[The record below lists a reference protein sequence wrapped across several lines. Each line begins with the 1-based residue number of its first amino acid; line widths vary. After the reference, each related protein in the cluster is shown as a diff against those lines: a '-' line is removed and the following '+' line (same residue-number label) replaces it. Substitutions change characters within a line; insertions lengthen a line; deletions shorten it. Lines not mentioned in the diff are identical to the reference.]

1 MKIGFIGLG
10 AMGRP
15 MAANLQRPRGAGARH
30 AARGRIL
37 PLEGLAGGSGAGCE
51 VLFTSLPG
59 PAEVEAVGGGEILAD
74 RKPAWFDLSTN
85 SPTVVRR
92 LHADLAKNGI
102 HFLDA
107 PVSGGPK
114 GAQSGKLAI
123 WVGGDEAVFRR
134 FESVLRAIGD
144 QPYYVGPIGAGT
156 VAKLA
161 HNAASFTIQAALAEV
176 FTLGVKAGVEPLAL
190 FRALRQG
197 ATGRKRT
204 FDRLAEHF
212 LPGVYDPPAFTVRLA
227 HKDMKLALELA
238 AEQGADEGGKGGAR
252 RARRGHAAR
261 LGRARLPGSDDATGG
276 ARGSQRARAARA
288 ARGGA
293 RLKAASRCSRP
304 RSASPLPT
312 SCCAPSAM
320 RRSARG
326 SRNACSPERHDLQAD
341 ALDVVVLRFQAPGR
355 GAQARCA
362 AT

>member
-1 MKIGFIGLG
+1 MKIGFVGLG

-15 MAANLQRPRGAGARH
+15 MAANLERAGHELQRYDVRPGEGQKGSVAE
-30 AARGRIL
+30 AAQ
-37 PLEGLAGGSGAGCE
+37 GCE

-59 PAEVEAVGGGEILAD
+59 PAEVEGVAAVLKSALD
-74 RKPAWFDLSTN
+74 QNTAWFDLSTN
-85 SPTVVRR
+85 SPAVVRR
-92 LHADLAKNGI
+92 LHADFARKKI

-134 FESVLRAIGD
+134 FESVLRAMGD

-161 HNAASFTIQAALAEV
+161 HNAASFTVQAALAEV

-204 FDRLAEHF
+204 FDRLADHF

-238 AEQGADEGGKGGAR
+238 AEQEVPMRVGKVAIDE
-252 RARRGHAAR
+252 
-261 LGRARLPGSDDATGG
+261 LDE
-276 ARGSQRARAARA
+276 
-288 ARGGA
+288 
-293 RLKAASRCSRP
+293 
-304 RSASPLPT
+304 
-312 SCCAPSAM
+312 AM
-320 RRSARG
+320 RRGWA
-326 SRNACSPERHDLQAD
+326 ERDCRVAMTLQEERAGVSVRVPRERLESLPD
-341 ALDVVVLRFQAPGR
+341 
-355 GAQARCA
+355 
-362 AT
+362 

>member
-1 MKIGFIGLG
+1 MKIGFVGLG

-15 MAANLQRPRGAGARH
+15 MAANLERAGHELQRYDVRPGEGQKGSVAE
-30 AARGRIL
+30 AAQ
-37 PLEGLAGGSGAGCE
+37 GCE

-59 PAEVEAVGGGEILAD
+59 PAEVEGVAAVLKSSLD
-74 RKPAWFDLSTN
+74 QNTAWFDLSTN
-85 SPTVVRR
+85 SPAVVRR
-92 LHADLAKNGI
+92 LHADFARKKI

-123 WVGGDEAVFRR
+123 WVGGDDAVFRR
-134 FESVLRAIGD
+134 FESVLRAMGD

-190 FRALRQG
+190 YRALRQG

-204 FDRLAEHF
+204 FDRLVDHF

-238 AEQGADEGGKGGAR
+238 AEQEVPMRVGKVALDE
-252 RARRGHAAR
+252 
-261 LGRARLPGSDDATGG
+261 LDE
-276 ARGSQRARAARA
+276 
-288 ARGGA
+288 
-293 RLKAASRCSRP
+293 
-304 RSASPLPT
+304 
-312 SCCAPSAM
+312 AM
-320 RRSARG
+320 RRGWA
-326 SRNACSPERHDLQAD
+326 ERDCRVAMTLQEERAGVSVRVPRERLESLPD
-341 ALDVVVLRFQAPGR
+341 
-355 GAQARCA
+355 
-362 AT
+362 